1 MHPGCRGIR
10 RKDKRVFVDLHI
22 HSCLSPCADDD
33 MTPANICGMAH
44 IKGLDAIAVTDHNTA
59 RNLPYVK
66 EAADYYHII
75 LLPGLEVTT
84 REEVHLLGYF
94 PTVEA
99 AVEIGEIFSSHLP
112 PMPNQPK
119 FFGNQ
124 YVMNTDDEI
133 QAEETRMLIG
143 ATDLDLQQCAALIRS
158 HGGLAVPAHIN
169 RGSNGLLVNL
179 GMMPDEPVF
188 STVEVARHLPVAEAA
203 VKERV
208 VLYSSDAHQLGAIM
222 EAEFDLPTP
231 RFSLGGLLETIA
243 GNAKQ

>member
-1 MHPGCRGIR
+1 M
-10 RKDKRVFVDLHI
+10 FVDLHI

-66 EAADYYHII
+66 EAADYYGLI
-75 LLPGLEVTT
+75 LLPGIEVTT

-99 AVEIGEIFSSHLP
+99 AVEAGEVFSCHLP
-112 PMPNQPK
+112 DMPNNPK

-124 YVMNTDDEI
+124 FIRNTDDEI
-133 QAEETRMLIG
+133 VGEETRMLIG
-143 ATDLDLQQCAALIRS
+143 ATDIELADCARLIRKF
-158 HGGLAVPAHIN
+158 GGVAVPAHIN

-179 GMMPDEPVF
+179 GMMPAEPAFPV
-188 STVEVARHLPVAEAA
+188 VEVARQLPISEKVL
-203 VKERV
+203 KGRT

-222 EAEFDLPTP
+222 EAEFDFPAE
-231 RFSLGGLLETIA
+231 RFSLGGLLDALNFHAQI
-243 GNAKQ
+243 

>member
-1 MHPGCRGIR
+1 M
-10 RKDKRVFVDLHI
+10 FVDLHI

-66 EAADYYHII
+66 EAADYYGLI
-75 LLPGLEVTT
+75 LVPGIEVTT
-84 REEVHLLGYF
+84 REEVHMLGYF

-99 AVEIGEIFSSHLP
+99 AVEAGEYFSCHLP
-112 PMPNQPK
+112 DMPNNPK

-124 YVMNTDDEI
+124 FIRNTDDEI
-133 QAEETRMLIG
+133 VGEETRMLIG
-143 ATDLDLQQCAALIRS
+143 ATDIELADCARLIRKF
-158 HGGLAVPAHIN
+158 GGIAVPAHIN

-179 GMMPDEPVF
+179 GIMPFEPAFPV
-188 STVEVARHLPVAEAA
+188 VEVARHMPISEKVL
-203 VKERV
+203 RGRT

-222 EAEFDLPTP
+222 EAEFDFPAE
-231 RFSLGGLLETIA
+231 RFSLGGLLDTLNL
-243 GNAKQ
+243 NAQN